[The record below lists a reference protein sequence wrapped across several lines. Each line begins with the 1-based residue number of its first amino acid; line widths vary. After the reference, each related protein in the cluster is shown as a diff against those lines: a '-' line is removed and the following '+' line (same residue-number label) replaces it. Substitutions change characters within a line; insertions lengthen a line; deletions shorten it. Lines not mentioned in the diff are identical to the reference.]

1 MVACVQAGS
10 GENWAGGAFAACCGT
25 DGGWSVLALQ
35 DCVNKTI
42 ARIKSKLEREDKRV
56 LNHVVYG
63 LRSSRRSV
71 DGQGPAAL
79 PFHGLYLGYNSPSE
93 AHQ

>member
-1 MVACVQAGS
+1 MICHPPLLTPALLLLLL
-10 GENWAGGAFAACCGT
+10 NAAWC
-25 DGGWSVLALQ
+25 LLQ

-63 LRSSRRSV
+63 LRSTRR
-71 DGQGPAAL
+71 
-79 PFHGLYLGYNSPSE
+79 
-93 AHQ
+93 

>member
-1 MVACVQAGS
+1 VFEHV
-10 GENWAGGAFAACCGT
+10 
-25 DGGWSVLALQ
+25 LQ

-63 LRSSRRSV
+63 LRSTRRCAHV
-71 DGQGPAAL
+71 VA
-79 PFHGLYLGYNSPSE
+79 YTE
-93 AHQ
+93 A

>member
-1 MVACVQAGS
+1 LLLLLSLLSLLFQ
-10 GENWAGGAFAACCGT
+10 
-25 DGGWSVLALQ
+25 LQ

-63 LRSSRRSV
+63 LRSTRR
-71 DGQGPAAL
+71 
-79 PFHGLYLGYNSPSE
+79 
-93 AHQ
+93 

>member
-1 MVACVQAGS
+1 MAFDLSSCTADTCPPAAAAG
-10 GENWAGGAFAACCGT
+10 C
-25 DGGWSVLALQ
+25 LLQ

-63 LRSSRRSV
+63 LRSTRR
-71 DGQGPAAL
+71 
-79 PFHGLYLGYNSPSE
+79 
-93 AHQ
+93 

>member
-1 MVACVQAGS
+1 MCI
-10 GENWAGGAFAACCGT
+10 GGLWSELGFLGCAACCAI
-25 DGGWSVLALQ
+25 DSGWSLPALQ

-63 LRSSRRSV
+63 LRSARRLV
-71 DGQGPAAL
+71 GGPGPAA
-79 PFHGLYLGYNSPSE
+79 PP
-93 AHQ
+93 